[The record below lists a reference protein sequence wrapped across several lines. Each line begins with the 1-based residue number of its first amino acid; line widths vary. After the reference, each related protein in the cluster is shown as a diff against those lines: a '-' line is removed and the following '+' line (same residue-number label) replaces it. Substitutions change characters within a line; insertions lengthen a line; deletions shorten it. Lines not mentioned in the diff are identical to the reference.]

1 MRRFLCVI
9 LVMFVSTVV
18 TLAARVISEQ
28 EYAPIEDSPYLLN
41 FHNGHFYFD
50 AVVEGVPV
58 KDVLLESAIPGL
70 LIGEDLFEK
79 SFNHFGLENF
89 EKQEGKKIVLHNNS
103 YEIEYIHPM
112 TLNINDGVFSGNIFV
127 LKGYDKLALPLQY
140 FAYKNSSK
148 PYLYIDIAGKVMEFI
163 NDEEWDKTTY
173 RQFEL
178 ERIKG
183 FPIVS
188 TEFTIESNSKTG
200 VIPNSRYILD
210 FGNGSLVF
218 LMKGNKEVDLMLD
231 NSGIDVFEAKNR
243 DGKVIS
249 EAIMADTCILC
260 GRQFENQPIG
270 VTDRMKPFQAFSGL
284 IGLKFFTVPVIIDFE
299 RGKFYVHK

>member
-9 LVMFVSTVV
+9 LVMFVSTAVS
-18 TLAARVISEQ
+18 LAARAIV
-28 EYAPIEDSPYLLN
+28 PIEDSAYRLN
-41 FHNGHFYFD
+41 FYNGHFYFD
-50 AVVEGVPV
+50 AVVEGIPV
-58 KDVLLESAIPGL
+58 KDILLESAIPGL

-79 SFNHFGLENF
+79 SFNHFGLENL

-112 TLNINDGVFSGNIFV
+112 TLNINDGVFSGKVFV
-127 LKGYDKLALPLQY
+127 LKGYDKLALPVQY

-148 PYLYIDIAGKVMEFI
+148 PYLKIDIAGKVMEFI

-188 TEFTIESNSKTG
+188 TEFTVESSGKTG

-218 LMKGNKEVDLMLD
+218 LMKWNKEVDLMLN
-231 NSGIDVFEAKNR
+231 NSGIEAFEAKNR
-243 DGKVIS
+243 DGQIIS
-249 EAIMADTCILC
+249 EAIMADTCIVC
-260 GRQFENQPIG
+260 GRLFENQPIG
-270 VTDRMKPFQAFSGL
+270 VTDRMKPLQAFSGL
-284 IGLKFFTVPVIIDFE
+284 IGLKFFTVPVVFDFE
-299 RGKFYVHK
+299 RGKFYVRK